1 MSDEHQLHCGDEPM
15 HLAQVFDER
24 HTKFDDDDDD
34 CDVNVVKNGIE
45 FWILLFDIEDVSNV
59 WFVSNVWLVV
69 SKVKAVDVSVK
80 FWVAEDDSIEVNEYN
95 ESTNESVEEIEA
107 IESDVKSDVSDEVVF
122 VISKDDSNEFAVCD
136 VSDEFIWSVK

>member
-1 MSDEHQLHCGDEPM
+1 MSDEHQLHCGDELM

-34 CDVNVVKNGIE
+34 CDVDVDKNGIE
-45 FWILLFDIEDVSNV
+45 FWILWFDIEDVSNV
-59 WFVSNVWLVV
+59 LLIV
-69 SKVKAVDVSVK
+69 SKVKSVLVSVK
-80 FWVAEDDSIEVNEYN
+80 FWVAEDDSIEVNG
-95 ESTNESVEEIEA
+95 STNESVEAIEV

-122 VISKDDSNEFAVCD
+122 IISKDDSNEFVVCD